1 MAVVFFST
9 QIVIIMYLIQRSCRI
24 RCKGE
29 FKKGYSL
36 NKIEHNNNNNNN
48 SIQWQQILQLKL
60 MEHAKVYQATKLLV
74 NDKLSAVVRS
84 SLLPVKYVWN
94 SIFFGSV
101 CKFSHTICKLSA
113 I

>member
-48 SIQWQQILQLKL
+48 SNT
-60 MEHAKVYQATKLLV
+60 MTANFT
-74 NDKLSAVVRS
+74 
-84 SLLPVKYVWN
+84 VKAN
-94 SIFFGSV
+94 GT
-101 CKFSHTICKLSA
+101 C
-113 I
+113 